1 MDKHTEE
8 KRTTSSNMK
17 LLVSLSLLA
26 SAAVTVLAADELGI
40 EVTQAV
46 NCERKTKSVSGP
58 DVPQQQ
64 TEDV

>member
-1 MDKHTEE
+1 
-8 KRTTSSNMK
+8 MK